1 MAKIITHTLEIPKN
15 ATRWWIKK
23 SHDDTAKK
31 RRGEDRLEVIVDNYR
46 KSKNCKIEF
55 SSTQLGNGKVRL
67 VIKNSFQ
74 NQADLDGYLA
84 ILEPYAA
91 EMDAYHAEANI
102 TSIDT
107 ITEE

>member
-1 MAKIITHTLEIPKN
+1 MAKIITHTIEIPKN

-23 SHDDTAKK
+23 TKDDSSLPL
-31 RRGEDRLEVIVDNYR
+31 ENRLEIIVDSYR
-46 KSKNCKIEF
+46 KSKNCKMEF
-55 SSTQLGNGKVRL
+55 SSTQLDNGKVRL

-84 ILEPYAA
+84 LLEPYAA
-91 EMDAYHAEANI
+91 ERDAYHAEKNI
-102 TSIDT
+102 VCFDT